1 MPEPPVPLYT
11 AAEIQSRVTQLAAS
25 LDARF
30 PPDEPLHLVAILKG
44 SFVFLADLIRM
55 MQRPVTVD
63 FVRIASYGAGTETSG
78 APVLLHSPAFDLRNQ
93 HVVIVDDI
101 LDSGLTLQ
109 ALQRHLRAADPR
121 SLSSVVLLDKPT
133 RRRVDTSAD
142 LVGFTVDDRF
152 VVGYGLDHSEAH
164 RQLPYLAVVPPS

>member
-11 AAEIQSRVTQLAAS
+11 AEEIQSRVTQLAAS
-25 LDARF
+25 LDTRF
-30 PPDEPLHLVAILKG
+30 PPNEPLHLVAILKG

-63 FVRIASYGAGTETSG
+63 FVRIASYGAGAVTSG
-78 APVLLHSPAFDLRNQ
+78 APVLLHSPTLHLQDQ

-109 ALQRHLRAADPR
+109 MLQRHLRAAGAR

-133 RRRVDTSAD
+133 RRRVDASAD

-152 VVGYGLDHSEAH
+152 IVGYGLDHSEAH
-164 RQLPYLAVVPPS
+164 RQLPYLAVVPSS